1 MSTFPHECLLWKM
14 SANGPVC
21 SVRNASQ
28 TSSFSQS
35 DLARQYLFLL
45 SDLLVDPGQPL
56 RECCLGRTAKSSAEE
71 KGLCMD

>member
-1 MSTFPHECLLWKM
+1 VISTCPHKCLLWKM

-28 TSSFSQS
+28 TSSSQS
-35 DLARQYLFLL
+35 DLAPQYLFLL
-45 SDLLVDPGQPL
+45 SDLLVDLSQPL
-56 RECCLGRTAKSSAEE
+56 RECCLGTVKSSAEE